1 MASPTHQFE
10 IKPLVDLQFSGV
22 DLSFTN
28 SSLWMIVATLVSI
41 TFFTLATGK
50 KSMVPNRMQAMSEM
64 AYAFIAN
71 MVRENI
77 GTHGRQYFPL
87 IFTIF
92 MVVFLGNALGMLPY
106 SFTYTSHIAVTGA
119 LALMVFLMVVVIGI
133 VKHGMHFFSLFLPP
147 GVPLWLM
154 PLVIPIEILSFAIRP
169 VTLSVRLFANMIAGH
184 ILLKVI
190 AGFSVSMI
198 SMGLAGYALG
208 LLPMLFNVILIGFEF
223 LIAFL
228 QAYVF
233 AILSCIYLKDTVE
246 LEH

>member
-1 MASPTHQFE
+1 MA
-10 IKPLVDLQFSGV
+10 IAAL
-22 DLSFTN
+22 LSVVFFV
-28 SSLWMIVATLVSI
+28 SATR
-41 TFFTLATGK
+41 K
-50 KSMVPNRMQAMSEM
+50 KAMVPSRVQAMSELS
-64 AYAFIAN
+64 YAFIAN

-92 MVVFLGNALGMLPY
+92 MVVFLGNALGLIPY
-106 SFTYTSHIAVTGA
+106 SFTYTSHIAVTAA
-119 LALMVFLMVVVIGI
+119 LAVMVFLMVIVIGI
-133 VKHGMHFFSLFLPP
+133 FKHGMHFFSLFLPP

-154 PLVIPIEILSFAIRP
+154 PLVIPIEILSFCIRP

-190 AGFSVSMI
+190 AGFSVGMI
-198 SMGLAGYALG
+198 SMGAAGYALG
-208 LLPMLFNVILIGFEF
+208 ILPMLFNVILIGFEF